1 MIKQKAVEILG
12 KLVTGIILLFLGT
25 LFVVVGVFLGF
36 ADSLLRKFDKC
47 SLKNRFINNKYW

>member
-1 MIKQKAVEILG
+1 MIKQKAVEIVG

-47 SLKNRFINNKYW
+47 SLKK